1 MPFSI
6 SETFDSVLSRLVA
19 ARIPSPRLETRL
31 LLAEV
36 LQLAENQPLPSGA
49 ELTQEQ
55 CRRLEDMLALRLRHC
70 PLCKILGRKGFYK
83 YDFIVDENVL
93 SPRPDTEILVE
104 AAVSLSKQKKLRTM
118 VDFGTGSGCILL
130 SVLGDVPEMAGTGV
144 DISAAAL
151 NIAAR
156 NAQNLGLSDRTCF
169 INAGWFDED
178 IAVRLGQKFDLM
190 VSNPP
195 YIPSADIAGLAEE
208 VRAHDPLLA
217 LDGGKDGLRDYR
229 RLAEIAPLILKPGAY
244 ILLEAGIGQARDIAS
259 VFEDKGF
266 VLEHI
271 RNDLNSIP
279 RCVILHN

>member
-6 SETFDSVLSRLVA
+6 SKTFDSVLSRLIA
-19 ARIPSPRLETRL
+19 ARIPSPRLEARL

-36 LQLAENQPLPSGA
+36 LQLAENQLLPSGA

-55 CRRLEDMLALRLRHC
+55 CHLLENMLSLRLRHY

-104 AAVSLSKQKKLRTM
+104 TAVDIASRKNLRTM

-130 SVLGDVPEMAGTGV
+130 SVLGDVPEMAGIGV

-151 NIAAR
+151 NVAAR
-156 NAQNLGLSDRTCF
+156 NAGNLGLSGRAGF

-178 IAVRLGQKFDLM
+178 IAVCLGQKFDLM

-217 LDGGKDGLRDYR
+217 LDGGQDGLRDYR

>member
-1 MPFSI
+1 MPCSM
-6 SETFDSVLSRLVA
+6 SETFDSVLSRLIA
-19 ARIPSPRLETRL
+19 ARIPSPRLEARL
-31 LLAEV
+31 LLAEA
-36 LQLAENQPLPSGA
+36 LQLAEDQPLPSA
-49 ELTQEQ
+49 ADISSEQ
-55 CRRLEDMLALRLRHC
+55 HRRLEDMLARRLRHC

-83 YDFIVDENVL
+83 YDFVVNENVL

-104 AAVSLSKQKKLRTM
+104 AAVSLAKQKNLRTM

-151 NIAAR
+151 EVAAC
-156 NAQNLGLSDRTCF
+156 NAQNLGLSERAAF

-178 IAVRLGQKFDLM
+178 IARRLGQKFDLM

-195 YIPSADIAGLAEE
+195 YIPSADIAGLDEE
-208 VRAHDPLLA
+208 VRVYDPLLA

>member
-1 MPFSI
+1 MPCSM
-6 SETFDSVLSRLVA
+6 SETFDSVLSRLIA
-19 ARIPSPRLETRL
+19 AQIPSPRLETRL

-36 LQLAENQPLPSGA
+36 LQLAENQPLPFAA
-49 ELTQEQ
+49 EISPEQ
-55 CRRLEDMLALRLRHC
+55 RRRLEDMLALRLQHY
-70 PLCKILGRKGFYK
+70 PLCKILGHKGFYK
-83 YDFIVDENVL
+83 YEFTVNENVL

-104 AAVSLSKQKKLRTM
+104 AAISLSKQKKLRTM

-151 NIAAR
+151 EVAVC
-156 NAQNLGLSDRTCF
+156 NAQNQWLSERAAF
-169 INAGWFDED
+169 INADWFDEGF
-178 IAVRLGQKFDLM
+178 VGGLGQKFDLM

-195 YIPSADIAGLAEE
+195 YIPSTDIADLDEE

-244 ILLEAGIGQARDIAS
+244 VLLEAGIGQALDIAS